1 MSTDQWTFLGV
12 VVVAVVSLT
21 GHLLHLLSAKL
32 SEKQIGNV
40 LQQYAR
46 VDDRFDE
53 LTARLDKVDRR
64 IGRGRTGRRRVRPA
78 HRPACFTSIGMATS
92 PTSTR
97 LPRPGAPVRAWGT
110 DGGAAL
116 RSKRGDAHRP
126 QRHGYGS

>member
-21 GHLLHLLSAKL
+21 GHLLQLLSARL
-32 SEKQIGNV
+32 SEKQ
-40 LQQYAR
+40 YTR

-64 IGRGRTGRRRVRPA
+64 IRRGRAGRRRVRPA
-78 HRPACFTSIGMATS
+78 NRPASFTSIGMATS

-97 LPRPGAPVRAWGT
+97 LPRPGAPVRAWGS
-110 DGGAAL
+110 DGGAAS

>member
-12 VVVAVVSLT
+12 VVVAVVSLA
-21 GHLLHLLSAKL
+21 GHILQHLSARVAEERFGTL
-32 SEKQIGNV
+32 
-40 LQQYAR
+40 LQEYGR

-64 IGRGRTGRRRVRPA
+64 AKRAGRRRVRPA
-78 HRPACFTSIGMATS
+78 SRPAHFTSTGMAPS